1 MQILPVSEKYSA
13 TREVIMLEA
22 IGTSYTDYII
32 LNFLSENKPR
42 RVQADLSEE
51 KPLNAAHPPSNIGN
65 FTSDLSPVTCTCYSV
80 GNHCDCV
87 PLKLILHVVV

>member
-1 MQILPVSEKYSA
+1 
-13 TREVIMLEA
+13 MLEA

-51 KPLNAAHPPSNIGN
+51 KPLNAAHPPSNIGI
-65 FTSDLSPVTCTCYSV
+65 Y
-80 GNHCDCV
+80 
-87 PLKLILHVVV
+87 